1 MEFKKLEL
9 QEDTNRFKRLIK
21 SPQTKKTIL
30 FTIIGAGVGF
40 LYFYITKGR
49 DMNIMETGEIIQSLL
64 VGGFFGFFIT
74 NSPCARNKC

>member
-9 QEDTNRFKRLIK
+9 NEESNGLKKFIK
-21 SPQTKKTIL
+21 SPQTQKSIL

-40 LYFYITKGR
+40 LYFYISKGK

-64 VGGFFGFFIT
+64 VGGFFGFFMT

>member
-64 VGGFFGFFIT
+64 VGGFFGFYIT